1 MRISSSNSSR
11 GVNINID
18 NIVIVL
24 FSVLANVRAEIIK
37 PWGEWM
43 CNYCAMGNK
52 ICSNIFLAVF
62 GTLWLSLVILLI
74 IYLLVLVLRIPNY
87 TSL

>member
-1 MRISSSNSSR
+1 MRISSSSSNR

-24 FSVLANVRAEIIK
+24 FSVLANVKAEIIK

-52 ICSNIFLAVF
+52 I
-62 GTLWLSLVILLI
+62 VIPTWNPENKEGLKDRLQ
-74 IYLLVLVLRIPNY
+74 VK
-87 TSL
+87 